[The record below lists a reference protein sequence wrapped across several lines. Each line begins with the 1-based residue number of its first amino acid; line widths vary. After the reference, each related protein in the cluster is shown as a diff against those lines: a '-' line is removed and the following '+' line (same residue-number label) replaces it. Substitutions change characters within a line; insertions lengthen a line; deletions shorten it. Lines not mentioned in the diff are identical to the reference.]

1 MTESLCWIDTHE
13 DAELTAYL
21 RQQKPG
27 EEIKIGQ
34 EIELGSTYGNGYWIN
49 MLGEWAHRQGLPI
62 EYPDF
67 GWIVNQVSVDRT
79 QLLLFLVDHGR
90 GDGKNAEAIRVRLME
105 RGDEGF
111 VYRILADDY

>member
-1 MTESLCWIDTHE
+1 MTESLCWIDTRE
-13 DAELTAYL
+13 DAELSAHL
-21 RQQKPG
+21 AQQKPT
-27 EEIKIGQ
+27 IKVTAGR

-49 MLGEWAHRQGLPI
+49 ILGEWAHRQGLPI

-67 GWIVNQVSVDRT
+67 GWIVNQVSVNRT
-79 QLLLFLVDHGR
+79 QLHQFLVDHKR
-90 GDGKNAEAIRVRLME
+90 GDGDVAEAIRNRLQE